1 MFSKKQLIHLSLVLA
16 LLFHFVF
23 YFNEYGPGLGFLKN
37 TIIFSFAFGSIALIV
52 FVYIATNWR
61 VDLKGKAVLWI
72 FELLIAWMII
82 CFVRSLLDIWTSDE
96 LKRFLLSNY
105 MAISL
110 FPVFFFIVGINAK
123 YFYSI
128 NRILFFYIVLVALI
142 SLPFITFFELM
153 LFLLFPIFFVIT
165 TIPFRSFYGKL
176 VIVLISVTILFVSL
190 TNRAG
195 MLRILI
201 SFSVVI
207 AYYVLTYARINKK
220 WLNVIV
226 FCILMI
232 PVVSLYVGVKGQSV
246 FQMALGDN
254 ARSYS
259 QLDPYADTR
268 TFLYYEV
275 FQDLKYNKAFVFGK
289 GMNAGY
295 YSEAFQTF
303 QRPIV
308 EVCFLQILLKTGV
321 VGFLLYISLVI
332 SAIFKALGKSKNNY
346 IKSLGLLLVGYTIM
360 IFIEN
365 QIAYNML
372 NVLIWIVIGMCH
384 SEDLRKLNDKEIKY
398 LFKMPYNK
406 FSQKKM
412 SEMLNDQ

>member
-1 MFSKKQLIHLSLVLA
+1 MFNKKQLIQLSLVLA

-37 TIIFSFAFGSIALIV
+37 TIIYLFAFGSIALII
-52 FVYIATNWR
+52 FVYIGTHWR
-61 VDLKGKAVLWI
+61 VDLKGKSVLWV
-72 FELLIAWMII
+72 FELFIVWMLI
-82 CFVRSLLDIWTSDE
+82 CFVRSLLDIGTSDE
-96 LKRFLLSNY
+96 IKRYLLNNY

-123 YFYSI
+123 YFYSV
-128 NRILFFYIVLVALI
+128 NRILFIYTVLVALI
-142 SLPFITFFELM
+142 SLPFITFFELL
-153 LFLLFPIFFVIT
+153 LFLLYPIFFVIT
-165 TIPFRSFYGKL
+165 TFPLRSFYGKML
-176 VIVLISVTILFVSL
+176 IVLISLTILFVSF

-195 MLRILI
+195 ILRILI

-207 AYYVLTYARINKK
+207 AYYVLTYVKINKK
-220 WLNVIV
+220 WINVIV
-226 FCILMI
+226 FCVLMI

-246 FQMALGDN
+246 FQMALGEN
-254 ARSYS
+254 KRSYS

-275 FQDLKYNKAFVFGK
+275 FQDLKYNNAFIFGK

-295 YSEAFQTF
+295 YSEAFQTY

-308 EVCFLQILLKTGV
+308 EVSFLQILLKTGII
-321 VGFLLYISLVI
+321 GFLLYISVII
-332 SAIFKALGKSKNNY
+332 SAIFKALSRSKNNY
-346 IKSLGLLLVGYTIM
+346 IKSLGLLLAGYTIM

-372 NVLIWIVIGMCH
+372 NVIIWIVIGMCH
-384 SEDLRKLNDKEIKY
+384 SEELRKLNDKEIKS
-398 LFKMPYNK
+398 LFKLPYNE
-406 FSQKKM
+406 FSKKKM
-412 SEMLNDQ
+412 SEMLND